1 MKPIILGTAGH
12 IDHGK
17 TTLIKA
23 LTGVNTDRLKE
34 EQLRGITIE
43 LGFADLTLP
52 SGQRLGIVDVP
63 GHEKFVKN
71 MVAGA
76 TGIDMVA
83 MIIAADEGVMP
94 QTREHMEICSLLDI
108 KHGLVALTKIDLV
121 DEEWLELVRDD
132 IEQFVRGSFLEGA
145 PIIPVSAATG
155 EGLDR
160 FQEALDK
167 LSAQVPER
175 SSAGLFRL
183 PVDRVFTMR
192 GFGTVIT
199 GTLASGKVKLGE
211 TVQIYPANTTSK
223 VRGLQ
228 VHGRS
233 VEEAAAG
240 MRTAINLQGIDK
252 AKVQRGQVVAL
263 PATLIPTYMVD
274 VELVY
279 LASNTKAIKNR
290 TRIRFHSGTS
300 EVLGNLILLEAEE
313 LGPGERALAQIRL
326 EKPVVLV
333 RDDRFVIRS
342 YSPVRAIGGGRILN
356 PVASKHKRFKAEVI
370 DHLRR
375 LAGDADSDLVATH
388 IESSGWAGCSLA
400 QLRVMTNQSPKALE
414 RVLSGL
420 LSKKTIL
427 MLDKEARR
435 YVHSITVSKLETMLK
450 GHLDEYHR
458 LHRLRAGMP
467 KEELKSKLPDAIDQR
482 LFTLVLN
489 KMVKAGAIIQEDELV
504 RLDSHKVT
512 LAADQKK
519 LRAAIVSL
527 YLESGLMPPYFKEV
541 CRKLQLQ
548 QQQARQV
555 LELLLSEGVLVKVKN
570 DLYFHHQPLE
580 KLQQNLVQFLVEHQE
595 IDTGQFKDMTGASRK
610 FVIPLLE
617 YFDSCQVTIRVGDI
631 RRLRKKAGQ

>member
-17 TTLIKA
+17 TSLIKA

-34 EQLRGITIE
+34 EQKRGITIE

-52 SGQRLGIVDVP
+52 SGQHLGIVDVP

-108 KHGLVALTKIDLV
+108 RHGLVVLTKIDLV
-121 DEEWLELVRDD
+121 DEEWLELVKDD
-132 IEQFVRGSFLEGA
+132 IDQFVQGSFLEGA
-145 PIIPVSAATG
+145 PLIPVSSVTG
-155 EGLDR
+155 AGLERFKKELDR
-160 FQEALDK
+160 LCAK
-167 LSAQVPER
+167 VPER

-199 GTLASGKVKLGE
+199 GTLASGKVKVGE
-211 TVQIYPANTTSK
+211 TVQIYPAETVSK

-233 VEEAAAG
+233 VEEASAG
-240 MRTAINLQGIDK
+240 MRTAINLQGLDK
-252 AKVQRGQVVAL
+252 SEVNRGQVVAS
-263 PATLIPTYMVD
+263 PGSLIPTYMVD
-274 VELVY
+274 VELVL
-279 LASNTKAIKNR
+279 LASNSKAIKNR

-300 EVLGNLILLEAEE
+300 EVLGNLILLENEE
-313 LGPGERALAQIRL
+313 LPPGQKTFAQIRL

-342 YSPVRAIGGGRILN
+342 YSPVRTIGGGRILN
-356 PVASKHKRFKAEVI
+356 PVPPKHKRFRPEVI
-370 DHLRR
+370 DHFRR
-375 LAGDADSDLVATH
+375 LKANAGTELVEVH
-388 IESSGWAGCSLA
+388 VESSGWKGCNLS
-400 QLRVMTNQSPKALE
+400 QLRIMTNLRPKILDQI
-414 RVLSGL
+414 LSGL
-420 LSKKTIL
+420 LSKKKIL
-427 MLDKEARR
+427 LLDRESRR
-435 YVHSITVSKLETMLK
+435 YVHSSTVARLENMI
-450 GHLDEYHR
+450 LDNLSAYHR
-458 LHRLRAGMP
+458 RHPLRAGMP
-467 KEELKSKLPDAIDQR
+467 KEELKSKLPDNIGQR

-489 KMVKAGAIIQEDELV
+489 KMVKSGAVVQEDELI
-504 RLDSHKVT
+504 RAGSHKVT

-519 LRAAIVSL
+519 LRAAMVGL
-527 YLESGLMPPYFKEV
+527 YLESGLTPPYFKEV
-541 CRKLQLQ
+541 CAKLQIEPQ
-548 QQQARQV
+548 QGRQV
-555 LELLLSEGVLVKVKN
+555 LELLLSEGILVKVKN
-570 DLYFHHQPLE
+570 DLYFHHRPLE
-580 KLQQNLVQFLVEHQE
+580 DLKRNLVKYLTEHRE
-595 IDTGQFKDMTGASRK
+595 INTGRFKDMTGASRK

-617 YFDSCQVTIRVGDI
+617 YFDSCQLTIRVGDS

>member
-17 TTLIKA
+17 TSLIKA

-108 KHGLVALTKIDLV
+108 KHGLVVLTKIDLV
-121 DEEWLELVRDD
+121 DEEWLELVKDD

-145 PIIPVSAATG
+145 PVIPVSAVTG

-160 FQEALDK
+160 FKEALDS
-167 LSAQVPER
+167 LCTQVPER

-199 GTLASGKVKLGE
+199 GTLSSGKIKLGE
-211 TVQIYPANTTSK
+211 TVRIYPASTTSK

-228 VHGRS
+228 VHGQS
-233 VEEAAAG
+233 VEESAAG

-252 AKVQRGQVVAL
+252 SEVSRGQVVAL
-263 PATLIPTYMVD
+263 PDTLIPTYMAD
-274 VELVY
+274 VELLF
-279 LASNTKAIKNR
+279 LASNAKAIKNR
-290 TRIRFHSGTS
+290 TRIRFHSGTG
-300 EVLGNLILLEAEE
+300 EVLGNLILLDTEE
-313 LGPGERALAQIRL
+313 LAPGDRALAQIRL

-342 YSPVRAIGGGRILN
+342 YSPVRTIGGGRVLN
-356 PVASKHKRFKAEVI
+356 PVALKHKRFRAEVI
-370 DHLRR
+370 DQLRR
-375 LAGDADSDLVATH
+375 LAGDTETDLVAVH
-388 IESSGWAGCSLA
+388 IESSGWAGCSLT

-414 RVLSGL
+414 QSLAGL

-427 MLDKEARR
+427 VLDRESRR
-435 YVHSITVSKLETMLK
+435 YVHSANVNRLEALIRD
-450 GHLDEYHR
+450 HLSEYHR
-458 LHRLRAGMP
+458 NHRLRSGMP
-467 KEELKSKLPDAIDQR
+467 KEELKSKLPDAIGQR

-489 KMVKAGAIIQEDELV
+489 KMIKAGTLVQEDELV
-504 RLDSHKVT
+504 RLGTHKVT

-519 LRAAIVSL
+519 LRAAMVEL

-541 CRKLQLQ
+541 CNKLQLDR
-548 QQQARQV
+548 QQARQV

-570 DLYFHHQPLE
+570 DLYFHRQPLE
-580 KLQQNLVQFLVEHQE
+580 KLKQNLVKFLTEHKE
-595 IDTGQFKDMTGASRK
+595 IDTGRFKDMTGASRK

-617 YFDSCQVTIRVGDI
+617 YFDSCQLTIRVGDS